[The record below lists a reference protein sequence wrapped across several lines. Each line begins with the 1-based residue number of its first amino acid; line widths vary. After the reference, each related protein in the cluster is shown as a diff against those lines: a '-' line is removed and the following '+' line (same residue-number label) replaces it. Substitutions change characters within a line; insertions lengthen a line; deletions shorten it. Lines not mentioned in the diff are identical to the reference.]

1 MQVTEHFREMSLKE
15 KLLQKKKER
24 QAETQKSDVKLE
36 EFSDEEYD
44 TQRRFR
50 VIYCH
55 IVSNFFVTSLS
66 GRETENWFLL
76 EIQFVQ
82 LWLELL
88 PLDLVL
94 NLGFGNR

>member
-1 MQVTEHFREMSLKE
+1 MPVTEHFREMSLKE

-50 VIYCH
+50 VIYSH
-55 IVSNFFVTSLS
+55 IVPNIF
-66 GRETENWFLL
+66 ENLAFRLFLL
-76 EIQFVQ
+76 QKFV
-82 LWLELL
+82 LK
-88 PLDLVL
+88 D
-94 NLGFGNR
+94 

>member
-1 MQVTEHFREMSLKE
+1 MPVTEHFREMSLKE

-50 VIYCH
+50 VIYSH
-55 IVSNFFVTSLS
+55 IFSYIFVSLKTLVEGFFSS
-66 GRETENWFLL
+66 ISSF
-76 EIQFVQ
+76 
-82 LWLELL
+82 
-88 PLDLVL
+88 
-94 NLGFGNR
+94 

>member
-1 MQVTEHFREMSLKE
+1 MSLKE

-24 QAETQKSDVKLE
+24 QAEAQKSDVKLE

-55 IVSNFFVTSLS
+55 IVSNFFVTMKTLVEGFFSYKSFKRL
-66 GRETENWFLL
+66 TNFLL
-76 EIQFVQ
+76 GKTNQTYDYNAATDGSSFA
-82 LWLELL
+82 
-88 PLDLVL
+88 
-94 NLGFGNR
+94 NS

>member
-1 MQVTEHFREMSLKE
+1 MSLKE

-50 VIYCH
+50 VIYSQ
-55 IVSNFFVTSLS
+55 IFSQ
-66 GRETENWFLL
+66 GRAGYKILL
-76 EIQFVQ
+76 
-82 LWLELL
+82 
-88 PLDLVL
+88 LVV
-94 NLGFGNR
+94 

>member
-50 VIYCH
+50 VINYQ
-55 IVSNFFVTSLS
+55 IFSTGL
-66 GRETENWFLL
+66 GGYKILL
-76 EIQFVQ
+76 
-82 LWLELL
+82 
-88 PLDLVL
+88 LVVI
-94 NLGFGNR
+94 